1 MRHVNPQQPEI
12 KYHPQ
17 GGGAGG
23 GGDDALP
30 ANLDPVRHRI
40 VATHFFGWQPV
51 GEVAARL
58 VLRKLPDL
66 LNEACD
72 G

>member
-1 MRHVNPQQPEI
+1 MPYLLPLAPERNPTTRGPE
-12 KYHPQ
+12 
-17 GGGAGG
+17 AGHNAG
-23 GGDDALP
+23 LP
-30 ANLDPVRHRI
+30 SGLDPVRCPIIARH
-40 VATHFFGWQPV
+40 VFGWQPV
-51 GEVAARL
+51 GEVAAWL